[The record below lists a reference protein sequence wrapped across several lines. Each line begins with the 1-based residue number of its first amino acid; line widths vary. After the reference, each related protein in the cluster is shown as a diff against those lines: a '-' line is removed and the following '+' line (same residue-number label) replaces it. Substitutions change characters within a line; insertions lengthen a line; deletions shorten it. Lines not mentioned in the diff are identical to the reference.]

1 MLKVRKLEKRLQ
13 DHLVLQDLDMD
24 VDDGCI
30 YGLIGPNGAGKS
42 TLLRVLAGVYEPDL
56 GCVCIDD
63 HNIHKEVEQRS
74 QVLLIGD
81 APFYFH
87 NASLHDMKQFY
98 QIAHPKWDEAYYHRL
113 IKMFDLDDHQPLDKF
128 SKGMKRQGFL
138 ILGMC
143 AAPRYLLLDEAFDG
157 LDPHMRLMVKKEMAQ
172 RLEERQMSV
181 IISSHN
187 LHEMEEVCDHFGILE
202 DGHLITSGSMSERLS
217 EVHRFQLAFEHGVER
232 KQFAELPLLS
242 INIDSRIVNLVAE
255 GSLENLTAKLNAL
268 HPLMMETLPVTLEE
282 VFVYVMM
289 QREERKHDAGLL

>member
-42 TLLRVLAGVYEPDL
+42 TLLRVLAGVYKPDL

-74 QVLLIGD
+74 QLLLIGD
-81 APFYFH
+81 SPFYFH
-87 NASLHDMKQFY
+87 NATLSDMKKFY
-98 QIAHPKWDEAYYHRL
+98 QIAHPNWDDAYYHRL
-113 IKMFDLDDHQPLDKF
+113 IRMFDLDDHQSLDKF

-138 ILGMC
+138 ILGLC

-157 LDPHMRLMVKKEMAQ
+157 LDPHMRLTVKKEIAQ

-187 LHEMEEVCDHFGILE
+187 LREMEELCDHFGILE
-202 DGHLITSGSMSERLS
+202 DGRLLTSGSMSERLN
-217 EVHRFQLAFEHGVER
+217 EVHRFQLAFADHVKPEM
-232 KQFAELPLLS
+232 FAELPLLS
-242 INIDSRIVNLVAE
+242 IQTDSRIVNLVAE
-255 GSLENLTAKLNAL
+255 GELPVLEGKLREMK
-268 HPLMMETLPVTLEE
+268 PLMMETLPVTLEE
-282 VFVYVMM
+282 VFFYVMK
-289 QREERKHDAGLL
+289 QREERKHEAHHI